1 MNIDPR
7 ENPSTDTPGAQS
19 VARRREALRRIGLL
33 SAAAGG
39 AATPMAALA
48 TTTPRKWCYD
58 KTKTKKVQ
66 SSVSGMNSIMMSAQ
80 PADEHF
86 GKNCGGYGSSTNLP
100 SACSTNPKF
109 RDLFSCVDGSKDSAG
124 VTYNPWDSSN
134 GCLFH
139 KRVTTL
145 CGSLGTTAEAGW
157 ATAYCNSAALY
168 SQGKFPYSTTQVTG
182 FWGDITKRPS
192 AQTFFRDYMENA

>member
-7 ENPSTDTPGAQS
+7 ENPSTDTTGAQS

-66 SSVSGMNSIMMSAQ
+66 SSVSGMNSVMMSAQ
-80 PADEHF
+80 PADEHY
-86 GKNCGGYGSSTNLP
+86 GKNCSWYANSANLP

-109 RDLFSCVDGSKDSAG
+109 KDLFACATGSKDSNN
-124 VTYNPWDSSN
+124 VTYDPYYNN

-139 KRVTTL
+139 KRITTL
-145 CGSLGTTAEAGW
+145 CGNHAGNVEAGW
-157 ATAYCNSAALY
+157 ATAYCNSSALY

-182 FWGDITKRPS
+182 FWSDITKRPA
-192 AQTFFRDYMENA
+192 AQVFFRDYMENA